1 MGGDAHI
8 AMRGMTFQVGGRQST
23 EITFD
28 IIIIMIQ
35 EGLQGSCTHKVR
47 QILHVQGGGHLDSRN
62 VIDRKINIR
71 GEIEITRID
80 RELIR
85 ASSHDLQT
93 QREEVGFG
101 PDSFP

>member
-1 MGGDAHI
+1 
-8 AMRGMTFQVGGRQST
+8 MTFQVGGRQST
-23 EITFD
+23 GITFG
-28 IIIIMIQ
+28 IIMMQ
-35 EGLQGSCTHKVR
+35 EGLQGSCTRKVR
-47 QILHVQGGGHLDSRN
+47 QILHVQGVGHLDSRN